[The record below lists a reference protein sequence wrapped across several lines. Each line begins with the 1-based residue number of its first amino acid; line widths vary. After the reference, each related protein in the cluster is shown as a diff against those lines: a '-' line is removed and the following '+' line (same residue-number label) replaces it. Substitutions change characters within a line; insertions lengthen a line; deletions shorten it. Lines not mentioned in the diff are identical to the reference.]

1 VAAYDGP
8 ALNWRKST
16 QSAGGGCLEVAAA
29 DGVVFL
35 RDSKRPTGP
44 IVPISAD
51 AWLVFVAELRA
62 SQ

>member
-1 VAAYDGP
+1 MADYDGP

-16 QSAGGGCLEVAAA
+16 QSAAANCLEVASS

-35 RDSKRPTGP
+35 RDSKRPGGP
-44 IVPISAD
+44 IVPISAA